1 MIDQSSNLRFQLM
14 SDIHGRFNNVEFDKD
29 ADIILCAGDVSEKPK
44 EIFKFFKKQ
53 TAPIIYIPGNHEFY
67 QGNYSDRIDFI
78 KEQCA
83 KSNGDIIFADNKI
96 FEVDNVRIIS
106 STLWSDFDD
115 FDPLLVCHSDFKI
128 NDYNYINVKN
138 FFENEPE
145 LLRDYNFIIEQH
157 KKNIRGVLTGNSYY
171 NKEILKFC
179 LNKIR
184 NKYKLKNVENIK
196 QFLEKFPFEER
207 VEYFSPAHSYALNKR
222 GRDFL
227 TRSLSQEYKGKT
239 IVMTHHVPSFS
250 ALSMSGFAVDVKTA
264 NLNPYL
270 DRDILPAK
278 IGAYVNDMEDYAQY
292 NFDAWVHGHL
302 HERLLYRLGKGVVHA
317 NPTGVSKN
325 NQSRVGL
332 KTYSFYLN
340 EENKINGKINLINH
354 TLFIINRV
362 DEYLKRLLTF
372 KENEL
377 IEMLKD
383 KSVLKGVYKEIFYLV
398 RTLKTIP
405 VEEGFVKTS
414 ITNDKQ
420 VVEPIYFELILD
432 KFKTFY
438 EREEGDLLA
447 TIKSIIE
454 QNQSLKEDLNNWL
467 RFTLK

>member
-207 VEYFSPAHSYALNKR
+207 VEYFSPAHSYTLNKR

-302 HERLLYRLGKGVVHA
+302 HEKLLYRLGKGVVHA

-467 RFTLK
+467 KFTLK